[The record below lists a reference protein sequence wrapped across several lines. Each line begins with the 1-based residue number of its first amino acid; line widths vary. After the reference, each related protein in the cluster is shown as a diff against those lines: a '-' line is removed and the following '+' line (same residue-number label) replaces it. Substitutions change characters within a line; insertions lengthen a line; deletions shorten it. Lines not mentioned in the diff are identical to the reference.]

1 MGEKIYTRDHEWL
14 DITDGVATIGVTEF
28 AQEQLGDVVFVDL
41 PEVGALLTEGDEVAV
56 IESVKAAGEVN
67 TPLSGTVV
75 GVNEALAEE
84 PELLNSSPQKDGW
97 MFKLALDEGYD
108 ISKLMNESDYQDY
121 ISANA

>member
-14 DITDGVATIGVTEF
+14 DITDGIATIGITEF
-28 AQEQLGDVVFVDL
+28 AQEQLGDVVFVEL
-41 PEVGALLTEGDEVAV
+41 PEVDALLAEGDEVAV
-56 IESVKAAGEVN
+56 IESVKAAGEIN

-75 GVNEALAEE
+75 GVNDGLIEE

-108 ISKLMNESDYQDY
+108 VSELINEADYQDY
-121 ISANA
+121 ISENA

>member
-28 AQEQLGDVVFVDL
+28 AQEQLGDVVFVEL
-41 PEVGALLTEGDEVAV
+41 PEVDALLAEGDEVAV
-56 IESVKAAGEVN
+56 IESVKAAGEIN

-75 GVNEALAEE
+75 GVNTALIEE

-97 MFKLALDEGYD
+97 IFKLALDEGYD
-108 ISKLMNESDYQDY
+108 VSELINEADYQDY
-121 ISANA
+121 ISENA